1 MQTTLRKHLL
11 LVALGTVALLSA
23 CGGGGGSDS
32 TMDPVVS
39 VLTGTDVP
47 LAAEQSTKGL
57 IDYAKAQ
64 IVATSETTDPQ
75 VIGTAKL
82 FTDDTAEPAEI

>member
-47 LAAEQSTKGL
+47 AAEQGTKGL

>member
-1 MQTTLRKHLL
+1 MTVLL
-11 LVALGTVALLSA
+11 MGTVALLSG

-39 VLTGTDVP
+39 VVTGTDVP
-47 LAAEQSTKGL
+47 LAAEQGTKGL

-64 IVATSETTDPQ
+64 IMATSETSDPQ
-75 VIGTAKL
+75 NLGTAKL

>member
-1 MQTTLRKHLL
+1 MQKTLRKNVL

-23 CGGGGGSDS
+23 CGGGGSSNS

-39 VLTGTDVP
+39 VVTGTDVP
-47 LAAEQSTKGL
+47 VAAEQSTKGL

-64 IVATSETTDPQ
+64 IVATSETSDPQ
-75 VIGTAKL
+75 ILGTAKL
-82 FTDDTAEPAEI
+82 FTDDTAEPSEI